1 MEVSKDIQCERET
14 LVQIITGNDA
24 DALTALTENDF
35 AGAEH
40 KYIFKLLNQ
49 MLVNGKELSPVSFAM
64 ENKDALMRMDV
75 NFSVAE
81 FLRVMVFGDVGAR
94 IQRLQEKTN
103 VRKVIALR
111 DNINS
116 LLTKNKKSD
125 AIFSEIE
132 NELIKY
138 QSTGFTRTEITPE
151 QLAETCIETISN
163 RRDKEKLNKKVIF
176 TGYKELNYIT
186 GGFERG
192 DLVIISAKSGDGKSA
207 LAMNLSYQIAMI
219 QKRPVY
225 YINSEMTTE
234 QMALRW
240 AAITSKFNY
249 RKMKV
254 GNITD
259 DEMITICE
267 NVDKVY
273 KSKLYTLTIPDLQI
287 ANILTE
293 LRKAKRKY
301 NIDVAVV
308 DYIGRMDM
316 TDNKDK
322 EDWKLLKAAAM
333 KLKTMAQQLDLVVIM
348 IAQLNKSGNLAQ
360 ASQMDQEADLW
371 LNLTR
376 VRDEEQL
383 GKMYPFNAIAY
394 VNKARNAENEVA
406 LPLLF
411 TGDTLTFISNK
422 EEAEQ
427 WQSKHN
433 KAKAEYGEQTSVSS
447 NSSDSEPTS
456 FESFAKAPTKNY
468 RRKTYRN

>member
-1 MEVSKDIQCERET
+1 MEVSKDAQCEREV
-14 LVQIITGNDA
+14 LIQIIENNNT
-24 DALTALTENDF
+24 DALTALTVDDF
-35 AGAEH
+35 ALQEN
-40 KYIFKLLNQ
+40 KYIYGLLLQ
-49 MLVNGKELSPVSFAM
+49 MFLNGKEITPVNFAID
-64 ENKDALMRMDV
+64 NKDALHKVDSKFNLPDFMH
-75 NFSVAE
+75 
-81 FLRVMVFGDVGAR
+81 VMVYGDIGAR
-94 IQRLQEKTN
+94 IKRLQEKTN
-103 VRKVIALR
+103 IRKVLALR
-111 DNINS
+111 DTINNS
-116 LLTKNKKSD
+116 VNLNKKSD

-163 RRDKEKLNKKVIF
+163 RRDKDKLKHKVIF

-207 LAMNLSYQIAMI
+207 LAMNLSYHIAMI

-254 GNITD
+254 GDITD
-259 DEMITICE
+259 AEMVTICE

-376 VRDEEQL
+376 VREEEQL
-383 GKMYPFNAIAY
+383 DKMYPFNAIAY

-411 TGDTLTFISNK
+411 TGDTLTFISDK

-427 WQSKHN
+427 WQKDN
-433 KAKAEYGEQTSVSS
+433 GKTT
-447 NSSDSEPTS
+447 TS
-456 FESFAKAPTKNY
+456 FEDFSQSGKKYSRTTQKE
-468 RRKTYRN
+468 RWQ

>member
-1 MEVSKDIQCERET
+1 MEVNKDVQCEREV
-14 LVQIITGNDA
+14 LIQIIEDNNI
-24 DALTALTENDF
+24 DALTLLTDKDF
-35 AGAEH
+35 AAAEH
-40 KYIFKLLNQ
+40 KCIFNLLND
-49 MLVNGKELSPVSFAM
+49 MFIAGKPINPVGFAI
-64 ENKDALMRMDV
+64 ENKEKLNSIGGGFTITD
-75 NFSVAE
+75 
-81 FLRVMVFGDVGAR
+81 FLHQPVYGNINAR
-94 IQRLQEKTN
+94 IERLKEKTN
-103 VRKVIALR
+103 IRKVVALR
-111 DNINS
+111 DSINNE
-116 LLTKNKKSD
+116 LDKGKKAD
-125 AIFSEIE
+125 AIFSGLE

-207 LAMNLSYQIAMI
+207 LAMNLSYHIAMI

-254 GNITD
+254 GDITD
-259 DEMITICE
+259 DEMVKICE

-316 TDNKDK
+316 TENKDK

-376 VRDEEQL
+376 VREEEQL
-383 GKMYPFNAIAY
+383 AKMYPFNAIAY
-394 VNKARNAENEVA
+394 INKARNAENEVA

-411 TGDTLTFISNK
+411 TGDTLTFISDK
-422 EEAEQ
+422 EEAEE
-427 WQSKHN
+427 WQKN
-433 KAKAEYGEQTSVSS
+433 NGKTI
-447 NSSDSEPTS
+447 TS
-456 FESFAKAPTKNY
+456 FEDFSS
-468 RRKTYRN
+468 

>member
-14 LVQIITGNDA
+14 LVQIITSGDT
-24 DALTALTENDF
+24 DALTELTINDF
-35 AGAEH
+35 AGAEN
-40 KYIFKLLNQ
+40 KYIFTLLNQ
-49 MLVNGKELSPVSFAM
+49 MFLSGKEINPVAFAI
-64 ENKDALMRMDV
+64 ENKDALKQMDV
-75 NFSVAE
+75 NFSVSE
-81 FLRVMVFGDVGAR
+81 FLRVMVFGDISLR
-94 IQRLQEKTN
+94 IKRLQEKTN
-103 VRKVIALR
+103 VRKIVALR
-111 DNINS
+111 DNINNA
-116 LLTKNKKSD
+116 LIKGKKAD
-125 AIFSEIE
+125 VIFSELE

-151 QLAETCIETISN
+151 KLAEACIETISE
-163 RRDKEKLNKKVIF
+163 RRDKDKRNNKVIF
-176 TGYKELNYIT
+176 SGFKELNYIT

-192 DLVIISAKSGDGKSA
+192 DLIIISAKSGDGKSA

-219 QKRPVY
+219 QKRPTY

-240 AAITSKFNY
+240 AAITSQFNY

-254 GNITD
+254 GDVTD
-259 DEMITICE
+259 DEMVNICE

-293 LRKAKRKY
+293 IRKAKRKY
-301 NIDVAVV
+301 NIDVVV
-308 DYIGRMDM
+308 IDYIGRMDM

-333 KLKTMAQQLDLVVIM
+333 KFKTMAQQLDLVVIM

-376 VRDEEQL
+376 VREEEQL
-383 GKMYPFNAIAY
+383 EKMYPYNAIAY

-411 TGDTLTFISNK
+411 TGDTLTFISDK
-422 EEAEQ
+422 EEAEE
-427 WQSKHN
+427 WQRKHGKKN
-433 KAKAEYGEQTSVSS
+433 GELTSESA
-447 NSSDSEPTS
+447 NSSDNEPTN
-456 FESFAKAPTKNY
+456 FESFAKAPIKQY
-468 RRKTYRN
+468 RRKTY

>member
-1 MEVSKDIQCERET
+1 MEVSKDTQCEREV
-14 LVQIITGNDA
+14 LVQIIESNNT
-24 DALTALTENDF
+24 DALTALTVDDF
-35 AGAEH
+35 ALQEN
-40 KYIFKLLNQ
+40 KYIYNLLLQ
-49 MLVNGKELSPVSFAM
+49 MFLSGKEITPVNFAID
-64 ENKDALMRMDV
+64 NKDALQKVDSKFNLPDFMH
-75 NFSVAE
+75 
-81 FLRVMVFGDVGAR
+81 VMVYGDIGAR
-94 IQRLQEKTN
+94 IKRLQEKTN

-111 DNINS
+111 DSINNS
-116 LLTKNKKSD
+116 LTKNEKSD

-163 RRDKEKLNKKVIF
+163 RRDRDKLNKKVIF

-207 LAMNLSYQIAMI
+207 LAMNLSYHIAMI

-254 GNITD
+254 GDITD
-259 DEMITICE
+259 DEMVKICE

-348 IAQLNKSGNLAQ
+348 IAQLNKAGNLAQ

-376 VRDEEQL
+376 VREEDQL
-383 GKMYPFNAIAY
+383 AKMYPFNAIAY

-411 TGDTLTFISNK
+411 TGDTLTFISDK
-422 EEAEQ
+422 EEAEE
-427 WQSKHN
+427 WQKN
-433 KAKAEYGEQTSVSS
+433 NGKTI
-447 NSSDSEPTS
+447 TS
-456 FESFAKAPTKNY
+456 FEDFSSSGKKYTK
-468 RRKTYRN
+468 TT

>member
-1 MEVSKDIQCERET
+1 MEVSKDVQCEREV
-14 LVQIITGNDA
+14 LVQIIEDNNI
-24 DALTALTENDF
+24 DALTLLTDKDF
-35 AGAEH
+35 AAAEH
-40 KYIFKLLNQ
+40 KCIFNLLND
-49 MLVNGKELSPVSFAM
+49 MFIAGKPINSVGFAI
-64 ENKDALMRMDV
+64 ENKEKLNSIGGGFRITD
-75 NFSVAE
+75 
-81 FLRVMVFGDVGAR
+81 FLHQTVYGDINAR
-94 IQRLQEKTN
+94 IERLKEKTN
-103 VRKVIALR
+103 IRKVIALR
-111 DNINS
+111 DSINNA
-116 LLTKNKKSD
+116 LTKGNKAD
-125 AIFSEIE
+125 AIFNGLE

-207 LAMNLSYQIAMI
+207 LAMNLSYHIAMI

-254 GNITD
+254 GDITD
-259 DEMITICE
+259 DEMVKICE

-316 TDNKDK
+316 TENKDK

-348 IAQLNKSGNLAQ
+348 IAQLNKAGNLAQ

-376 VRDEEQL
+376 VREEEQL
-383 GKMYPFNAIAY
+383 AKMYPFNAIAY

-411 TGDTLTFISNK
+411 TGDTLTFISDK
-422 EEAEQ
+422 EEAEE
-427 WQSKHN
+427 WQKN
-433 KAKAEYGEQTSVSS
+433 NGKTI
-447 NSSDSEPTS
+447 TS
-456 FESFAKAPTKNY
+456 FEDFGSSGKKYTKTTQAAKWQ
-468 RRKTYRN
+468 

>member
-1 MEVSKDIQCERET
+1 MEVSKDAQCEREV
-14 LVQIITGNDA
+14 LVQIIENNNT
-24 DALTALTENDF
+24 DALTALTVDDF
-35 AGAEH
+35 ALQEN
-40 KYIFKLLNQ
+40 KYIYGLLLQ
-49 MLVNGKELSPVSFAM
+49 MFLNGKEITPVNFAID
-64 ENKDALMRMDV
+64 NKDALHKVDSKFNLPDFMH
-75 NFSVAE
+75 
-81 FLRVMVFGDVGAR
+81 VMVYGDIGAR
-94 IQRLQEKTN
+94 IKRLQEKTN
-103 VRKVIALR
+103 IRKVLALR
-111 DNINS
+111 DTINNS
-116 LLTKNKKSD
+116 VNLNKKSD

-151 QLAETCIETISN
+151 KLAETCIETISN
-163 RRDKEKLNKKVIF
+163 RRDKDKLNHKVIF

-207 LAMNLSYQIAMI
+207 LAMNLSYHIAMI

-254 GNITD
+254 GDITD
-259 DEMITICE
+259 DEMVRICE

-301 NIDVAVV
+301 DIDVAVV

-376 VRDEEQL
+376 VREEEQL
-383 GKMYPFNAIAY
+383 DKMYPFNAIAY

-411 TGDTLTFISNK
+411 TGDTLTFISDK

-427 WQSKHN
+427 WQKDN
-433 KAKAEYGEQTSVSS
+433 GKTT
-447 NSSDSEPTS
+447 TS
-456 FESFAKAPTKNY
+456 FEDFSASGKKY
-468 RRKTYRN
+468 SKTTQTARWQ